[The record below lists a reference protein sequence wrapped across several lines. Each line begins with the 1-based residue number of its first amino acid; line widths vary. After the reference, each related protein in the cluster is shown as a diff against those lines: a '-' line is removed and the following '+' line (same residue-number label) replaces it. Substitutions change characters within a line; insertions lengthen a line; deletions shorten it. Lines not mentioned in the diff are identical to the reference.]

1 MFIGGHDSN
10 FKSIMIKNAFLQR
23 LSEKPLN
30 VPPVIDFDKM
40 TVSKFIQGNKRRL
53 KKTNLQQ
60 VLNIL
65 QLHPCYFQNL
75 YNNCD
80 VDKLELLDYLK
91 NIYPT
96 QCFSNQQF
104 GPLNPRLD
112 NTPMISR
119 EQERVNLLLI
129 SFIKHTIKNEL

>member
-1 MFIGGHDSN
+1 M
-10 FKSIMIKNAFLQR
+10 
-23 LSEKPLN
+23 
-30 VPPVIDFDKM
+30 
-40 TVSKFIQGNKRRL
+40 
-53 KKTNLQQ
+53 QQ

-80 VDKLELLDYLK
+80 VNKLELLDYLK
-91 NIYPT
+91 NIYPP

-112 NTPMISR
+112 NTAMISR
-119 EQERVNLLLI
+119 E
-129 SFIKHTIKNEL
+129 